1 MAEKP
6 FLQDCLDA
14 RRKQGERENQ
24 RGERREDAIWG
35 TLGVWREEERRV
47 DAIWGTLGV
56 FA

>member
-14 RRKQGERENQ
+14 RSKQGEKENQ
-24 RGERREDAIWG
+24 GGERREDAIWG
-35 TLGVWREEERRV
+35 TLGV
-47 DAIWGTLGV
+47 